1 MTQEALY
8 QKLVDLYVGD
18 ELPEELAEDLQA
30 AAFGDP
36 ALAHDIRTLRQTL
49 GALQSVP
56 APVFGEESFE
66 RVLYRLYLEG
76 ATPETRRAFATSQ
89 YQLPMSG

>member
-30 AAFGDP
+30 AAFGNP

-56 APVFGEESFE
+56 APV
-66 RVLYRLYLEG
+66 L
-76 ATPETRRAFATSQ
+76 SQ
-89 YQLPMSG
+89 KQRPKAEYHEYINNFV

>member
-1 MTQEALY
+1 MTQDELY

-18 ELPEELAEDLQA
+18 ELPEDLAEDLQA
-30 AAFGDP
+30 RAFANP
-36 ALAHDIRTLRQTL
+36 ALAKDIRSMRHTMS
-49 GALQSVP
+49 ALQSVS
-56 APVFGEESFE
+56 APVFGKESYQ

-76 ATPETRRAFATSQ
+76 ATPETRRAFAASQ